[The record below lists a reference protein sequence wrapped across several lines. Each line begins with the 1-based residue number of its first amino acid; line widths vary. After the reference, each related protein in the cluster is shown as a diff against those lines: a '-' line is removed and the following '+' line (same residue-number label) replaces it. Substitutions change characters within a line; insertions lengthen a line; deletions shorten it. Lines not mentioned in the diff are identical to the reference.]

1 MPKECR
7 LMEIARNSLSGCKRW
22 RSSEL
27 GWPRLRVVVGQRP
40 KSECHPV
47 REPENA
53 RLLPGVKRIFHHL
66 PMFDRICAIPP
77 AYHVLVEENIYIYL
91 SLYLIIYLPNYTNLP
106 TYLSTYRS
114 IYLLPSVK
122 LIVPGLGRGHPWPRG
137 TAPGPSRSSGHRRLW
152 PGRPGLPWQALAWAW
167 PSLPRRRWTC
177 PARGTRGCPTKD
189 IQAEACGGIP
199 FAGDLGGRGWPPARR
214 SLNLK
219 Y

>member
-1 MPKECR
+1 MPKELLLEAMPKGCR

-22 RSSEL
+22 CSSEL

-77 AYHVLVEENIYIYL
+77 AYHVLVEENIYLPISL
-91 SLYLIIYLPNYTNLP
+91 SNYLPTQLYQP
-106 TYLSTYRS
+106 TYLPIYLS

-122 LIVPGLGRGHPWPRG
+122 LIVSGLGRGHP
-137 TAPGPSRSSGHRRLW
+137 
-152 PGRPGLPWQALAWAW
+152 
-167 PSLPRRRWTC
+167 
-177 PARGTRGCPTKD
+177 
-189 IQAEACGGIP
+189 
-199 FAGDLGGRGWPPARR
+199 
-214 SLNLK
+214 
-219 Y
+219 

>member
-1 MPKECR
+1 MPKGCR

-77 AYHVLVEENIYIYL
+77 AYHVLVEENIYLPISLSNYLPTQLYQPTYLPIYLSIYL
-91 SLYLIIYLPNYTNLP
+91 SLAFREIDCFRPWT
-106 TYLSTYRS
+106 R
-114 IYLLPSVK
+114 PS
-122 LIVPGLGRGHPWPRG
+122 LTTWHCPGSKPFQWSPK
-137 TAPGPSRSSGHRRLW
+137 
-152 PGRPGLPWQALAWAW
+152 ALAWKAR
-167 PSLPRRRWTC
+167 PSMTSFGL
-177 PARGTRGCPTKD
+177 
-189 IQAEACGGIP
+189 
-199 FAGDLGGRGWPPARR
+199 
-214 SLNLK
+214 SLAFSAAA
-219 Y
+219 